1 MFRRR
6 LRPIRA
12 TAKILYK
19 MAENKDAVVYCE
31 QIRRDDIK
39 VVLSPV
45 LINNVPH
52 FVAVEVCE
60 ALDLSN
66 PTDRLK
72 SLDDDEKL
80 TYVLDRAGQKCM
92 VNLVTGSGLYH
103 LIFISRKAEARVFRK
118 WVTNEVLP
126 SIRKTGRYGMGPKA
140 LGRPRVKPRDR
151 SAELGVFFRELRLWV
166 RSSDVDET
174 AAMMGVGRSHVLQVL
189 GGTKPGVDVLEILVA
204 YAKENRKRGR
214 LTDIR
219 NAASAV
225 RRTSELTEQLRID
238 FMDGYTCIGKE
249 GGKL

>member
-1 MFRRR
+1 M
-6 LRPIRA
+6 
-12 TAKILYK
+12 
-19 MAENKDAVVYCE
+19 VYCE
-31 QIRRDDIK
+31 PIKNDDMGLC
-39 VVLSPV
+39 LSPV
-45 LINNVPH
+45 LINKEPH

-66 PTDRLK
+66 ATDRLK
-72 SLDDDEKL
+72 ALDDDEKL
-80 TYVLDRAGQKCM
+80 TYVLDRAGQKRM
-92 VNLVTGSGLYH
+92 VNLVNESGLYH
-103 LIFISRKAEARVFRK
+103 LIFISRKAEARVIRK

-126 SIRKTGRYGMGPKA
+126 SIRKTGHYGIAPRAPKA
-140 LGRPRVKPRDR
+140 LRKPRVKPRDR

-189 GGTKPGVDVLEILVA
+189 GGAKPGVDVLEILVA
-204 YAKENRKRGR
+204 YAKENREKGK

-219 NAASAV
+219 NVAQAM

-249 GGKL
+249 GGAL

>member
-1 MFRRR
+1 MQVFTYNEKKSD
-6 LRPIRA
+6 LRIQEIDGNPW
-12 TAKILYK
+12 
-19 MAENKDAVVYCE
+19 
-31 QIRRDDIK
+31 
-39 VVLSPV
+39 
-45 LINNVPH
+45 
-52 FVAVEVCE
+52 FVAKDVCD
-60 ALDLSN
+60 ALQL
-66 PTDRLK
+66 TDVSMTMSR
-72 SLDDDEKL
+72 LDDDEKL
-80 TYVLDRAGQKCM
+80 TQTLLVSGQGRQM
-92 VNLVTGSGLYH
+92 WLVNESGLYN
-103 LIFISRKAEARVFRK
+103 LIFQSRKAEARVFRK

-126 SIRKTGRYGMGPKA
+126 SIRKTGRYGMGSRAPKA
-140 LGRPRVKPRDR
+140 LRKPRVKPRDR
-151 SAELGVFFRELRLWV
+151 SAELGVFFTELRLWV

-249 GGKL
+249 GGAL

>member
-1 MFRRR
+1 
-6 LRPIRA
+6 
-12 TAKILYK
+12 

-126 SIRKTGRYGMGPKA
+126 SIRKTGRYGMGCTF
-140 LGRPRVKPRDR
+140 L
-151 SAELGVFFRELRLWV
+151 
-166 RSSDVDET
+166 
-174 AAMMGVGRSHVLQVL
+174 
-189 GGTKPGVDVLEILVA
+189 I
-204 YAKENRKRGR
+204 
-214 LTDIR
+214 
-219 NAASAV
+219 
-225 RRTSELTEQLRID
+225 
-238 FMDGYTCIGKE
+238 
-249 GGKL
+249 